1 MNFKKLIALGLV
13 GVMTMSLAA
22 CGGEEKTE
30 SSGDKNQSGST
41 SEEKKQSVSLTMWGS
56 ENDQTLLR
64 KWADEFIEANKDAVD
79 LTIEIGVESEANAK
93 DNILKDVE
101 AGADVFSFADD
112 QVPELVA
119 GGGLQEITSEL
130 GKDDVS
136 KRNVES
142 SVKAATY
149 DGKLYAYPRTADNGY
164 FLVYDKSYFTDEDV
178 KTMEGILAVCERE
191 NKSFQM
197 ELSDAWYNYSFFSG
211 AGLTAT
217 LADDKVST
225 ECNWNATDTDIT
237 GVQVA
242 EAILELTKSPAF
254 VDSSD
259 IDQATIPEIKAGN
272 CIATI
277 TGTWDSKVLT
287 EAWGENFGACK
298 LPTFK
303 CAGKDVQMGSFTGF
317 KLVGVNPH
325 SSNVVWA
332 AKLAD
337 YITSEKCQ
345 VENFTT
351 NQVGP
356 SNIAA
361 AADEAVAKDP
371 GIAAVQAQSEFATQ
385 QLVGGNYWE
394 PANTLGKT
402 LADGNPDGV
411 DLQKLLDDCVA
422 GITAKVEQ

>member
-22 CGGEEKTE
+22 CGSSEEDKSAGGDKSSNEQKTE
-30 SSGDKNQSGST
+30 
-41 SEEKKQSVSLTMWGS
+41 KQKVSLVVWGS

-79 LTIEIGVESEANAK
+79 LTVELGVESEANAK
-93 DNILKDVE
+93 DDILKDPE
-101 AGADVFSFADD
+101 AAADVYSFADD
-112 QVPELVA
+112 QLPELVA
-119 GGGLQEITSEL
+119 AGAIQEVTSEL
-130 GKDDVS
+130 GKADVE
-136 KRNVES
+136 KRNVAS

-164 FLVYDKSYFTDEDV
+164 FLVYDKSKFTDEDV
-178 KTMEGILAVCERE
+178 KTMEGILAVCEKE

-197 ELSDAWYNYSFFSG
+197 TLSDGWYDYSFFAG

-217 LADDKVST
+217 LAADGVST
-225 ECNWNATDTDIT
+225 ECNWNATDTDIK
-237 GVQVA
+237 GVEVA
-242 EAILELTKSPAF
+242 QAILDLTKSKAF
-254 VDSSD
+254 VNSEN

-272 CIATI
+272 CIAAI
-277 TGTWDSKVLT
+277 TGTWDSAVLT

-298 LPTFK
+298 LPTYK
-303 CAGKDVQMGSFTGF
+303 IGDKDIQMGSFTGF

-332 AKLAD
+332 SKFAD
-337 YITSEKCQ
+337 YITGEKCQ
-345 VENFTT
+345 IDNFKT
-351 NQVGP
+351 NKVGP
-356 SNIAA
+356 SNVAA
-361 AADEAVAKDP
+361 ASDPEVAKDP
-371 GIAAVQAQSEFATQ
+371 GIAAVQEQSNYATQ
-385 QLVGGNYWE
+385 QLIGNNYWE
-394 PANTLGKT
+394 PAKTLGKT

-422 GITAKVEQ
+422 GITAKVEN